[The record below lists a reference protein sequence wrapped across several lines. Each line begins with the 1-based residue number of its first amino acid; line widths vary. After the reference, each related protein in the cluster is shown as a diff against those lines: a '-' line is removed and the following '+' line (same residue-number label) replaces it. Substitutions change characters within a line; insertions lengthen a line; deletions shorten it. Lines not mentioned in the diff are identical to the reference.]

1 MRLVK
6 YCCNLY
12 SLKNQQSDSKNKLCV
27 RRKKELVSIS
37 FIMHVVKKLKNG
49 EILVYSY
56 DIFDFYASNG
66 S

>member
-1 MRLVK
+1 M
-6 YCCNLY
+6 C
-12 SLKNQQSDSKNKLCV
+12 
-27 RRKKELVSIS
+27 KKEEGACHIS